1 MATGTGL
8 KLTATQAQAILTA
21 KDKVIN
27 ALSMFRPAKHQE
39 EFFLTFSMD
48 MILEILLGGGN
59 RSGKSTC
66 AAVAVASFI
75 LNQPVTFSDGSLH
88 YMRPERWRAEAV
100 KVWVIGYDWKH
111 LSKTL
116 FRLLFKKDLFRVIRD
131 QKSGKWRAWNP
142 DLPEDKD
149 LFHVTRASP
158 PLLRPSDV
166 AGGEEGISWENKK
179 ERQVSAFELAHDG
192 TRVEFFA
199 STGSKPQGDPAHLI
213 WMDEK
218 IEDES
223 WYSELL
229 VRLIDYRGRLLW
241 TTWPT
246 TAPSAA
252 MSEASERAE
261 LQIGTIDR
269 TSFAFVLKGSDNP
282 YTRSEHRDKI
292 FATMDEDTRA
302 ARDEGKLGTERW
314 RVYAR
319 FSRFVHRVLSND
331 RDSDDALAAAV
342 REANGIPGN
351 WTRYLILDPGTANP
365 AVLMVA
371 VPPPN
376 LGDFIVPYDELYLH
390 YTPAKQLAEAI
401 AAKTKGTFFEDFI
414 IDSHAARQTPM
425 GFDGTIGANYEK
437 QFAAQKLRCRRHGSR
452 FSFGSDNVTGRILR
466 LQGLLNIRENGT
478 PALRLLISGV
488 PNLVK
493 QLEQYKWQPDPK
505 GNPTDQPAK
514 YQKID
519 VATCLEY
526 FVSRDDCSYVRPPTD
541 KVKDGRSP
549 KEVALHFRS
558 FFGRDAKAQAKDDSI
573 YCGAGARPTY

>member
-1 MATGTGL
+1 
-8 KLTATQAQAILTA
+8 
-21 KDKVIN
+21 
-27 ALSMFRPAKHQE
+27 
-39 EFFLTFSMD
+39 
-48 MILEILLGGGN
+48 
-59 RSGKSTC
+59 
-66 AAVAVASFI
+66 
-75 LNQPVTFSDGSLH
+75 
-88 YMRPERWRAEAV
+88 MRPERWRHEAV
-100 KVWVIGYDWKH
+100 KIWILGYDWKH
-111 LSKTL
+111 IGKTL
-116 FRLLFKKDLFRVIRD
+116 QRLLFQRDLFRVIRD
-131 QKSGKWRAWNP
+131 QKTGKWRTWNP
-142 DLPEDKD
+142 NLPEDAD
-149 LFHVTRASP
+149 LFHITRAAP
-158 PLLRPSDV
+158 PLIRPSDII
-166 AGGEEGISWENKK
+166 GGSDGISWENKK
-179 ERQVSAFELAHDG
+179 DKQVSAFDLVHDG
-192 TRVEFFA
+192 SRVEFFA

-252 MSEASERAE
+252 MSEAAERAE
-261 LQIGTIDR
+261 LQIGAIDR
-269 TSFAFVLKGSDNP
+269 TSFSFILKGSDNP
-282 YTRSEHRDKI
+282 YTKSIHRDKI

-331 RDSDDALAAAV
+331 PGGDDALAKAV
-342 REANGIPGN
+342 REANGIPAD

-371 VPPPN
+371 IPPPK
-376 LGDFIVPYDELYLH
+376 LGDFVVPYDELYLH

-414 IDSHAARQTPM
+414 IDAHAARQTPM

-437 QFAAQKLRCRRHGSR
+437 EFAAQKLRCRRHGNR

-466 LQGLLNIRENGT
+466 LQGLMNIRGSDGQPT
-478 PALRLLISGV
+478 LRVLTSGC
-488 PNLVK
+488 PNLIK

-519 VATCLEY
+519 LANCLEY
-526 FVSRDDCSYVRPPTD
+526 LVSRDDCSYVKPPEQ
-541 KVKDGRSP
+541 KVADGRSP
-549 KEVALHFRS
+549 KEVLKHIRS
-558 FFGRDAKAQAKDDSI
+558 FFSRDEKVKADDQSV
-573 YCGAGARPTY
+573 YCGAGARPSY